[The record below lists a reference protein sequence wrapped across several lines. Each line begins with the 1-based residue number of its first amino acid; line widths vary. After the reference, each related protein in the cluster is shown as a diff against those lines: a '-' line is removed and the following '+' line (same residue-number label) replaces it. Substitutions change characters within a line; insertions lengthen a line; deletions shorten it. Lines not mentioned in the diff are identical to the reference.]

1 MDAYSYIANA
11 DAAAIE
17 TLYQAYQQNPES
29 VDFGWRKFFEGFDFS
44 QQFPEGAPAAPGANG
59 AAANGTAANGN
70 ATSAPAGAAR
80 PAAAPGPVPQPD
92 DFGVLNTSASTNNAP
107 GFSNGEAMASDKETA
122 VRNLIHAYRSRG
134 HLRAKTNPVR
144 ERKDRK
150 PRLDLPDFGLSE
162 ADMDTVF
169 KNGEGLGLGPQAT
182 LRDIVAALEKIY
194 TGPIGF
200 EYMYIRDPQVLDWFR
215 EKVEHDSLAFNPGV
229 DYKKRILKKL
239 NEAVVF
245 ENFLHTK
252 FLGQKRFSLEG
263 GETTIPALDAI
274 IGKGAEL
281 GVQEVMI
288 GMAHRGRLNVLA
300 NIMGKTYEQIFSE
313 FEGTAVP
320 DLTMGDG
327 DVKYHMG
334 YSSEVEASGG
344 QKVNLKL
351 APNPSHLE
359 AVNPVVEGFV
369 RAKIE
374 HQYAGD
380 YHKILPILIHG
391 DAALA
396 GQGIGY
402 ELTQMSLLEGYKT
415 GGTIH
420 FVINNQVGFTT
431 DFEDARSSIYCTDLA
446 KIIDAPVVHV
456 NGDDPEAVVFAVQL
470 ATEYRQQFHADI
482 FIDMVCYRR
491 HGHNESDEPKFTQP
505 TLYNIISK
513 HQNPREVYNAM
524 LVARGDVDAELAA
537 QMDKEFRETLQA
549 RLDLVKQKPLP
560 YKYQALENE
569 WRSLRRSTPEDFDQ
583 SPETGI
589 SADVVERVAKAL
601 TTIPDGFKPIKQI
614 DNLLK
619 ERRKMFYETRVLNWA
634 AGELLAYGSL
644 LSEQHIVRVSG
655 QDCQRGTFSHRHAV
669 LHDAE
674 TSAPYNS
681 LNNIEG
687 ENEKLRIFNSLLSEY
702 AVLGFEF
709 GYGMANPTALVVWE
723 AQFGDF
729 ANGAQTMID
738 QFVVS
743 SESKWQRMNGLVM
756 LLPHGYEGQGPEHSN
771 ARPER
776 FLQLA
781 AENNIVVA
789 NLTTPANF
797 FHALRRQLTWSFRK
811 PLVVMSPK
819 SMLRHPL
826 CVSPVEEFTS
836 GRFREVLGDDFAEA
850 KKVKRVLLCSGKV
863 YFDLLDEQRTSGRK
877 DVALV
882 RLEQLHPFPQK
893 QLAAELAKYP
903 KAKVYWV
910 QEEPENMGY
919 WNYMLRHMR
928 RELEDVISRKP
939 SASPAT
945 GYNKIHVKEQ
955 KDLVARA
962 FDKPK
967 ETVADA
973 NIKETVEV
981 AKKEE

>member
-1 MDAYSYIANA
+1 MDANSYIANA
-11 DAAAIE
+11 HGDYLDN
-17 TLYQAYQQNPES
+17 LYQSYKADPQS
-29 VDFGWRKFFEGFDFS
+29 VDTSWQKFFEGFDFA
-44 QQFPEGAPAAPGANG
+44 QQYPENG
-59 AAANGTAANGN
+59 M
-70 ATSAPAGAAR
+70 
-80 PAAAPGPVPQPD
+80 PQAD
-92 DFGVLNTSASTNNAP
+92 GEGVLTTSASTNQA
-107 GFSNGEAMASDKETA
+107 GAVRAVDTVAADKETQ

-134 HLRAKTNPVR
+134 HLVAKTNPVR

-150 PRLDLPDFGLSE
+150 ARLNIADFGLSD
-162 ADMDTVF
+162 ADLDTKF
-169 KNGEGLGLGPQAT
+169 KNGEVLGLGAEAT
-182 LRDIVAALEKIY
+182 LREIVAALQKVY
-194 TGPIGF
+194 TRTIGF

-215 EKVEHDSLAFNPGV
+215 EKVEKDSLSFNPGV
-229 DYKKRILKKL
+229 EYKKRILKKL

-263 GETTIPALDAI
+263 GESTIPALDAI
-274 IGKGAEL
+274 VNKASEL

-334 YSSEVEASGG
+334 YSSEVETEGG
-344 QKVNLKL
+344 KKVNLKL

-374 HQYAGD
+374 HQYGGD
-380 YHKILPILIHG
+380 YHQILPILIHG

-402 ELTQMSLLEGYKT
+402 ELTQMSLLEGYRT
-415 GGTIH
+415 GGTLH

-431 DFEDARSSIYCTDLA
+431 DFEDARSSIYSTDLA
-446 KIIDAPVVHV
+446 KIIDAPVLHV
-456 NGDDPEAVVFAVQL
+456 NGDDPEAVVFAVRL

-505 TLYNIISK
+505 TLYNLISK

-524 LVARGDVDAELAA
+524 LVQRGDVDAQLAQ
-537 QMDKEFRETLQA
+537 QMDKEFRDTLQA
-549 RLDLVKQKPLP
+549 RLDMVKQKPLP
-560 YKYQALENE
+560 YNYQPLENE
-569 WRSLRRSTPEDFDQ
+569 WRTLRRSKPEDFEK

-589 SADVVERVAKAL
+589 SEEVVAKVGKAL
-601 TTIPDGFKPIKQI
+601 TTLPEGFRPLKQI
-614 DNLLK
+614 EKLME
-619 ERRKMFYETRVLNWA
+619 ERKKMFFETRVLNWA

-644 LSEQHIVRVSG
+644 LDEKHIVRVSG
-655 QDCQRGTFSHRHAV
+655 QDVQRGTFSHRHAV

-681 LNNIEG
+681 LNYISEG
-687 ENEKLRIFNSLLSEY
+687 QEKLSIYNSLLSEY

-709 GYGMANPTALVVWE
+709 GYAMANPTALVIWE

-738 QFVVS
+738 QFIVS
-743 SESKWQRMNGLVM
+743 SESKWQRMNGVVLQ
-756 LLPHGYEGQGPEHSN
+756 LPHGYEGQGPEHSN

-781 AENNIVVA
+781 AENNIIVA
-789 NLTTPANF
+789 NMTTPANF
-797 FHALRRQLTWSFRK
+797 FHALRRQLTWEFRK

-836 GRFREVLGDDFAEA
+836 GHFREVLGDVYADA

-863 YFDLLDEQRTSGRK
+863 YFDLLDEQQQSGRT
-877 DVALV
+877 DVAIV
-882 RLEQLHPFPQK
+882 RLEQLHPFPKK
-893 QLAAELAKYP
+893 QLDAELAKYP
-903 KAKVYWV
+903 KAKLYWV

-919 WNYMLRHMR
+919 WNYLLRFMR

-945 GYNKIHVKEQ
+945 GYNKVHVKEQ

-967 ETVADA
+967 EAVADD
-973 NIKETVEV
+973 NIKATAEV
-981 AKKEE
+981 AKKQD